1 MIRLDTWTGRAQL
14 AVSLLLVVV
23 GTFLFSG
30 VFAYVAQSRPVVA
43 VTALVVLA
51 VGAAVL
57 FTIPVRTMPA
67 AALLLFA
74 LFPAQL
80 QPDQGIG
87 NVLRPSLLV
96 LYVWVLRRWW
106 STGGGDSASELG
118 PHPARRAFL
127 PHLLTYL
134 AALLLAVWTAITLG
148 WSVIPTTSTSWT
160 TVFLV
165 SCFLPLLVLDA
176 RAEAALMR
184 TSLLWVGGA
193 LGAYAV
199 VEQALRTSPVY
210 GVVYAAVG
218 AGASEPWAVYR
229 SEASFGH
236 PLWAGAFFVVP
247 ACLGLVGWLQT
258 GRTRDGVLGALAA
271 VGVVMTVSRGSLFA
285 LGGGLAVGVL
295 LVCLFAARP
304 AARRLLGVAPLAL
317 IAFAGLSVFQP
328 LADRADSQE
337 SGLSAGVRE
346 RAVDVALRAAQQS
359 DWLGT
364 GPATSGVT
372 GRTITDIVIENSLLQ
387 LLMSVGLPGL
397 LLFLVLVGAACLAA
411 ISKRD
416 LATAAAVAAYV
427 AAITGFNSLDAV
439 RSMHVLIG
447 FLLLLALHG
456 APSPPALPRARS
468 GRGLRGRGAPT
479 GRAGARSP
487 RSAAAAHTG
496 RPELVGAGGQR

>member
-1 MIRLDTWTGRAQL
+1 MIRLDTWSGRAQL

-30 VFAYVAQSRPVVA
+30 VFAYVAQSRPAVA
-43 VTALVVLA
+43 VTALVVFA
-51 VGAAVL
+51 VGAFVL
-57 FTIPVRTMPA
+57 FTVPVRTMPA
-67 AALLLFA
+67 AALVIFA
-74 LFPAQL
+74 VFPAQL

-106 STGGGDSASELG
+106 STAGPGPAGELG

-134 AALLLAVWTAITLG
+134 AALLLAVWTVITLG

-160 TVFLV
+160 SVFLV

-176 RAEAALMR
+176 RAEAALVR

-199 VEQALRTSPVY
+199 VEQVLRSNPVY
-210 GVVYAAVG
+210 GAVYAALG
-218 AGASEPWAVYR
+218 AGAPEPWAVYR

-247 ACLGLVGWLQT
+247 ACLGLIGWLQT

-295 LVCLFAARP
+295 LVGLFAARP

-317 IAFAGLSVFQP
+317 LAFAGLSVFQP

-387 LLMSVGLPGL
+387 LLMSIGLPGL
-397 LLFLVLVGAACLAA
+397 LLFLLLAGAACLAA
-411 ISKRD
+411 ISRRD
-416 LATAAAVAAYV
+416 LATAAAVAGYV

-456 APSPPALPRARS
+456 APSPPVPPRS
-468 GRGLRGRGAPT
+468 GSGRRGRAAP
-479 GRAGARSP
+479 ARP
-487 RSAAAAHTG
+487 ARTRSARDATASPGA